1 MSYKLSFYYTQDW
14 QVISSFI
21 RSIYP
26 KKCMKCNKKNTEFH
40 VDHIIPRSIK
50 PDLELDFRN
59 LQVLCKDCNLEKSN
73 KESIDYRSDRDK
85 EMLARNMPYAPV
97 LNRDKT
103 IELQE
108 WIDYNSEYLTY
119 NEIEKLVY
127 ILKHFEVYVENNLNI
142 KYTQTLPTNC

>member
-85 EMLARNMPYAPV
+85 EMLVRNMPYAPV